1 MCGMHVCVC
10 LCGVCTVSLCVVC
23 VCVCVQCGG
32 AGREILVTFK
42 QNEVVS
48 FVKKWIKLKNI
59 ILSKSN
65 QSHARMYAK
74 ESLL

>member
-1 MCGMHVCVC
+1 MCV
-10 LCGVCTVSLCVVC
+10 CGVCTLSVCVVCLCSLCVQY
-23 VCVCVQCGG
+23 VCVQCVGG
-32 AGREILVTFK
+32 EILVTFK

-48 FVKKWIKLKNI
+48 FVKKWIKLENI

-65 QSHARMYAK
+65 QSHARIYTK